1 MTEEEKILY
10 GFGEIQKIV
19 AIQQISTKEL
29 RLYTRDG
36 NKINFIDKK
45 FYPFFFASDENIL
58 PRFEGKFWKKRLIGN
73 EFYKFIYAFETWSDM
88 NKALRIISKNL
99 NKPYSAKPRF
109 EEIYINYEPI
119 TQFLL
124 QSGETLFKGMNYE
137 ELKILY
143 INTLSIIEKHSEFH
157 SRYFDQVFA
166 ISIVDNEGW
175 QTTLFQK
182 KKSVKEKDLLEQFV
196 QIIQK
201 KNPDLIIG
209 YNIFEAFAY
218 LSTRFKIYNLSFSIG
233 RDNSEPFIEVDNR
246 IRAGENKI
254 PSVLISGRHL
264 IDLLP
269 MISYS
274 RTIQREIENYSL
286 PTIVKYFGLD
296 YQEDKIISDEKIP
309 LFAEHEPKKLIDK
322 IEAENKIIIQLS
334 NLLIPQYFYQTQ
346 FVPMDFSQVINS
358 GVASK
363 IELMMV
369 REYLRKRH
377 SIPRSETRK
386 QITGG
391 YTDVF
396 HRGLFENIIH
406 ADVESLYPS
415 IIIHNKI
422 YPEKDKLRVF
432 LKLVTILTK
441 KRLNFKRLKEETGDP
456 YLRMHYDTM
465 QNSYKILINSFYG
478 YLGFAEG
485 IFNDYKKANEVT
497 LKGQQLLKHLIS
509 EFQKRNC
516 IVIEVDTDGLYV
528 SPQKELSEEEEKNL
542 VEDINKSLPENI
554 NLTFGGRYKR
564 MLSYKKKNY
573 ALLTYDDRLIIK
585 GSALISR
592 SFENYALN
600 FLRNCIEL
608 IITDKIDQIP
618 KIYTDLVI
626 DIQNFKIDINDLAK
640 TEILRESYHEYHE
653 AVKSGRRQKNAAYE
667 LATKYYEDKFQPGMK
682 ITYYI
687 KGKDPD
693 VKIFENCEL
702 VEYFNPIHPD
712 YNVAYY
718 IKKLEEYVSRFEV
731 FFTKEDFELLFPKE
745 PALKFEFKP
754 KVINKL
760 VKESD

>member
-10 GFGEIQKIV
+10 GFGETQKIV
-19 AIQQISTKEL
+19 AIQQISSKEV
-29 RLYTRDG
+29 RLYIRDG
-36 NKINFIDKK
+36 NKINFIDRK
-45 FYPFFFASDENIL
+45 FYPFFFAIDENIL
-58 PRFEGKFWKKRLIGN
+58 PKFEGKFWKKRLSGN

-88 NKALRIISKNL
+88 NKALRLISKNL
-99 NKPYSAKPRF
+99 NKPYAAKPRI

-143 INTLSIIEKHSEFH
+143 INSLSIIEKHSEFH

-166 ISIVDNEGW
+166 ISITDSEGW

-196 QIIQK
+196 QIIQR
-201 KNPDLIIG
+201 KNPDVIIG

-218 LSTRFKIYNLSFSIG
+218 LTTRFKIYNLSFAVG
-233 RDNSEPFIEVDNR
+233 RDSSEPLIGVDNKVN
-246 IRAGENKI
+246 AGENKT

-269 MISYS
+269 LVSYS
-274 RTIQREIENYSL
+274 RNIQREIENYSI
-286 PTIVKYFGLD
+286 PAIAKYFGLH
-296 YQEDKIISDEKIP
+296 YPENEIISDEKIP
-309 LFAEHEPKKLIDK
+309 LYAEHEPKKLIDK
-322 IEAENKIIIQLS
+322 VETDNKIIIQLS

-377 SIPRSETRK
+377 SIPRAEIRK
-386 QITGG
+386 QIAGG

-396 HRGLFENIIH
+396 HRGLFENIIY

-422 YPEKDKLRVF
+422 YPEKDKLKIF

-478 YLGFAEG
+478 YLGFAGG

-497 LKGQQLLKHLIS
+497 LKGQQILKHLIS

-542 VEDINKSLPENI
+542 IEDINKSLPENI
-554 NLTFGGRYKR
+554 NLSFGGRYKR

-573 ALLTYDDRLIIK
+573 ALLTYDDKLIIK

-600 FLRNCIEL
+600 FLRHCIEL
-608 IITDKIDQIP
+608 IIIDKIELIP
-618 KIYTDLVI
+618 KIYTDLVM

-640 TEILRESYHEYHE
+640 TEILRDSYHEYHE

-667 LATKYYEDKFQPGMK
+667 LAIKYYGEKFQPGMK

-693 VKIFENCEL
+693 LKIFENCEL
-702 VEYFNPIHPD
+702 VEFFNPIYPD

-718 IKKLEEYVSRFEV
+718 IKKLEEYVSRFEA
-731 FFTKEDFELLFPKE
+731 FFSKEDFELLFPKE

-754 KVINKL
+754 KVINTL
-760 VKESD
+760 VKESN